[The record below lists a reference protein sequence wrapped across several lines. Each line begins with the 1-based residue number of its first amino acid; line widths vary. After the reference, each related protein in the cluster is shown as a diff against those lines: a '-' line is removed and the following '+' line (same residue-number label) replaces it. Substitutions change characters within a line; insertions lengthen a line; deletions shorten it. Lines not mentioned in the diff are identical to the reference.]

1 MEEIFMISR
10 HLKIY
15 LRDKGTVISSFVAIF
30 VIIALYVLFLGN
42 YLESVI
48 SSTIGKQ
55 TGNFLFVNSWVLSGI
70 VVVSSV
76 TISLG
81 LFGVKVQDE
90 ESEILTSFL
99 VTPIS
104 KFKIVVSYIIAAW
117 IISGIVITIVFFLW
131 WLLMRLLGYE
141 LLTLTQVPKLILYIS
156 LNILSSTS
164 LTFLLVNFVKS
175 VAAFS
180 SVSTIVGTLTGFL
193 AGIYLPIGALPQFVQ
208 VIMKLFPPTYGVAQI
223 RSILTE
229 KPLAAITQGDS
240 SARIDNLKL
249 SMGIQVD
256 WLGYTLTNNQ
266 IIFILLLATVVFT
279 LVAILQFREK

>member
-1 MEEIFMISR
+1 MISR

-117 IISGIVITIVFFLW
+117 IISGIVITIVFSF
-131 WLLMRLLGYE
+131 G
-141 LLTLTQVPKLILYIS
+141 
-156 LNILSSTS
+156 
-164 LTFLLVNFVKS
+164 
-175 VAAFS
+175 
-180 SVSTIVGTLTGFL
+180 GC
-193 AGIYLPIGALPQFVQ
+193 
-208 VIMKLFPPTYGVAQI
+208 
-223 RSILTE
+223 
-229 KPLAAITQGDS
+229 
-240 SARIDNLKL
+240 
-249 SMGIQVD
+249 
-256 WLGYTLTNNQ
+256 
-266 IIFILLLATVVFT
+266 
-279 LVAILQFREK
+279 